1 MTDQSPA
8 SPSLRAAAGGT
19 SAELT
24 LDDARML
31 YAKFADKD
39 GSDAVRVMAQI
50 ALWAKRQQVEGGRL
64 RLLALRQLGRFLIP
78 NGRGQGRPATPPSAA
93 QIAETAKTSSTDV
106 LPTLRLWASPTAI

>member
-24 LDDARML
+24 LDDARKL
-31 YAKFADKD
+31 YEKFSDKE

-50 ALWAKRQQVEGGRL
+50 ALWGKRQQIEGGRL
-64 RLLALRQLGRFLIP
+64 RLLARV
-78 NGRGQGRPATPPSAA
+78 S
-93 QIAETAKTSSTDV
+93 
-106 LPTLRLWASPTAI
+106 